1 MKKTLKKFG
10 TLGAKMLTIIA
21 LIASFNLAYSAEKR
35 ALVIGVA
42 TNTEDSKWAT
52 THADNDAR
60 VMKTTLEQK
69 GFKDVALI
77 TNQQATKQAVINSLN
92 SIYDECDEGD
102 VFVFYF
108 SGHGQLVRDRNG
120 DEFDGYDE
128 ALVLYGAPKY
138 YDALYNNEN
147 HLLDEELSEILN
159 KFRARIGEKGEVLVL
174 LEAGFGWDTSAEHKN
189 IRGGAQ
195 PLQKTK
201 NKVDLESIGQYEEG
215 IIDDLPFG
223 APNTTYASIIEFT
236 ATRIN
241 SVAHEYEGNGIFTL
255 AVARAFDETPD
266 SSSYLVFYKAI
277 VKNCKEL
284 SALQKPNY
292 LGSMDEIVFANH
304 IPKSGVSRGFA
315 PTTKKE
321 LILMKQLDYENTE
334 EMKKEEG
341 KTDWE
346 KSFFKPDKN

>member
-1 MKKTLKKFG
+1 MKKRLKKIG
-10 TLGAKMLTIIA
+10 TLGAKALTIIA
-21 LIASFNLAYSAEKR
+21 LLVSFTLAYSAQKR

-42 TNTEDSKWAT
+42 TNTEDSKWAS

-60 VMKTTLEQK
+60 VMKATLEQK
-69 GFKDVALI
+69 GFQHVTMI
-77 TNQQATKQAVINSLN
+77 TNEQATKLAVVNAINA
-92 SIYDECDEGD
+92 IYDDCEEGD

-108 SGHGQLVRDRNG
+108 SGHGQLVKDQNG

-138 YDALYNNEN
+138 YDGLYRNES
-147 HLLDEELSEILN
+147 HLLDEELSKMLN
-159 KFRARIGEKGEVLVL
+159 KVRAKIGHKGEVLVL
-174 LEAGFGWDTSAEHKN
+174 LEAGFGWDDSAEHNN

-201 NKVDLESIGQYEEG
+201 NRVDLESIGQYEVG

-223 APNTTYASIIEFT
+223 APNASYASIIEFT

-241 SVAHEYEGNGIFTL
+241 RVAHEYEGNGIFTL
-255 AVARAFDETPD
+255 AVARAFEETPD
-266 SSSYLVFYKAI
+266 SSTYLVFYQAI
-277 VKNCKEL
+277 VKNSKDV

-304 IPKSGVSRGFA
+304 IPTFRNSRGVA
-315 PTTKKE
+315 NTTKKE

-346 KSFFKPDKN
+346 KSFFEPDKN